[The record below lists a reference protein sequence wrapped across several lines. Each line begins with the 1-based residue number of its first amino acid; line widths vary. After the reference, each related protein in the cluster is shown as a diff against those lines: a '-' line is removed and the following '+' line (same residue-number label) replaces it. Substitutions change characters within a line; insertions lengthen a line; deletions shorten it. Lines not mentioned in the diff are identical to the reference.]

1 MDISIQTSPTL
12 FSEALHHN
20 SLEATKLTC
29 VSRSLGHNQ
38 SKILPHDRSHRR
50 RKLSPRC
57 QKRKKRPLVLSQ
69 RSKHTDE
76 NCRPESNCNKQQKVP
91 QCKIVTNQ
99 DSVGIDCLKQP
110 KRDRSRA
117 GGCLITPLSCWSQD
131 SNSSLCLQGMEPIL
145 EKLPA
150 ESRTGTTAKPAG
162 LWQLFDM
169 DSDSVLGF

>member
-1 MDISIQTSPTL
+1 MDVSIQTSPTV

-20 SLEATKLTC
+20 NLEATKLTC

-38 SKILPHDRSHRR
+38 PKILPHDPSHRR
-50 RKLSPRC
+50 RNLSPRG

-76 NCRPESNCNKQQKVP
+76 NCRPESNSNKQQKVP

-99 DSVGIDCLKQP
+99 DSVSLDLKQL

-131 SNSSLCLQGMEPIL
+131 SNSSLCLQGIEPVL

-150 ESRTGTTAKPAG
+150 ESRTGTPTKPAG